1 MAEATHPFVRHLSP
15 YSWLRRA
22 SVAPRSC
29 LVGILDVL
37 KLLRKSRLR
46 GSMGYGGCDA
56 LCLVL
61 VTASAVI
68 SQAASRMRTTFSIQ
82 GQSIAKNCRTSQQR
96 AIASAI
102 VAE

>member
-1 MAEATHPFVRHLSP
+1 M
-15 YSWLRRA
+15 
-22 SVAPRSC
+22 APRSC

-56 LCLVL
+56 LCLVVL